1 MCIQLNIEAGS
12 RYERIGFFHAVFYY
26 RERTGCTVFNP
37 VISVDL
43 LNSFLPEV
51 WYSLVLRSVYK
62 ELHADHETGAADNK

>member
-26 RERTGCTVFNP
+26 RERTGYTVFNP

-51 WYSLVLRSVYK
+51 WYSLVL
-62 ELHADHETGAADNK
+62 ETGGSHRRGTRI